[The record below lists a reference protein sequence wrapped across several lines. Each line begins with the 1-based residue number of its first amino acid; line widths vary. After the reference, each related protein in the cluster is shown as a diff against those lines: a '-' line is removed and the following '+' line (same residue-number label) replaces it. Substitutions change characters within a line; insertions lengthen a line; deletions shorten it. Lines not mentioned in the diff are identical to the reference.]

1 MTIDLLTRRTLTAG
15 LLFGLVTGAAACSSN
30 PSTSAASTSLPTSTG
45 THHTGSSKTASPVP
59 VESPVAPESTQALQ
73 AALKELQE
81 LKAANAETLRK
92 QAATLE
98 QLDELEKTADQI
110 RIYARR
116 G

>member
-1 MTIDLLTRRTLTAG
+1 MRATILSILVAFTFTG
-15 LLFGLVTGAAACSSN
+15 LLLAQSPKPMVVQAATPATA
-30 PSTSAASTSLPTSTG
+30 PSRA
-45 THHTGSSKTASPVP
+45 
-59 VESPVAPESTQALQ
+59 PVALESSLQLQ

-81 LKAANAETLRK
+81 MKAANEETLRK

>member
-1 MTIDLLTRRTLTAG
+1 MRTTILSILVAFTFAG
-15 LLFGLVTGAAACSSN
+15 LLLAQSPKPMIVEAATPAAASSRA
-30 PSTSAASTSLPTSTG
+30 PA
-45 THHTGSSKTASPVP
+45 
-59 VESPVAPESTQALQ
+59 APENTVSLQ

-81 LKAANAETLRK
+81 IKAANEETLRK

-98 QLDELEKTADQI
+98 QLDALEKTAEQI